1 MGVGACLPDL
11 RAGRN
16 GDMVSGEWRVASSN
30 VASSHGGSI
39 DVQAVNNNTPR
50 TGPIRRCGITTTAL
64 CSIAAC
70 GGRGATFI
78 FWAALHSGTRH
89 AMLARSAIHRALRTA
104 ARRPPSAEGL

>member
-89 AMLARSAIHRALRTA
+89 AMLARCRGAT
-104 ARRPPSAEGL
+104 